1 MTRTWIRTTAPVLAM
16 ALVLWMTGC
25 AEPGRHEVAGT
36 ALGGA
41 LGAGT
46 GAIIGSQ
53 VGAPGAGIAIGAG
66 MGAAA
71 GNLIGRGLD
80 EVRAARRHA
89 RNGSGWV
96 LGAARSA
103 LSVAGA
109 PSSGLPAVKP
119 SRRA

>member
-1 MTRTWIRTTAPVLAM
+1 MTRTWNRNLSPVLAI
-16 ALVLWMTGC
+16 ALVLWTSGC

-36 ALGGA
+36 AVGGA

-66 MGAAA
+66 LGAAA

-80 EVRAARRHA
+80 EVSNGDERHA
-89 RNGSGWV
+89 RNDSGWKFWE
-96 LGAARSA
+96 RH
-103 LSVAGA
+103 
-109 PSSGLPAVKP
+109 
-119 SRRA
+119 